1 MTDSQ
6 PEKKEEVPTPSPSPD
21 QAGAESSVPPSSS
34 PSPSLSTSTSESST
48 TSQEEK
54 LQQARKFL
62 QDAQV
67 QNTTHERKVE
77 FLKSKGLSESD
88 IQSLLKEVAVPAE
101 DSRSEASSTQSTTS
115 DDRIS
120 LPLVKKEDRPPIVTY
135 PEFLTKPSR
144 PPPLVTVNRFINTI
158 YAFSGLSALVYGAS
172 KYVVEPMVESLT
184 DARVELHETANKDLA
199 KLITKLESTVSEIPP
214 PKRSRPATTT
224 VDKTENDDAQSS
236 YEDPTELFHRDI
248 GVQADLP
255 DPSSPQTQQNSQQ
268 TDKPITQQM
277 RTLFSLVTSLKSL
290 QDGLGRSTEALE
302 DAQVALDGL
311 GDDAEKLSAPAATD
325 FVGGFS
331 LYGAASKNEPDDEIK
346 KAKENVRRVKGV
358 LLSTRS
364 FPAGR

>member
-1 MTDSQ
+1 MSESH
-6 PEKKEEVPTPSPSPD
+6 PEKKEESPTPSASPA
-21 QAGAESSVPPSSS
+21 QAGAESSVPTSEPPSEPPS
-34 PSPSLSTSTSESST
+34 PSP
-48 TSQEEK
+48 EEK
-54 LQQARKFL
+54 LEQAKTFL
-62 QDAQV
+62 QDDQV
-67 QNTTHERKVE
+67 QNTSHERKVE

-88 IQSLLKEVAVPAE
+88 IQSLLKDVAAPAE
-101 DSRSEASSTQSTTS
+101 DGRSETSSTLSTAS

-144 PPPLVTVNRFINTI
+144 PPPLVTVNRFVNTL

-172 KYVVEPMVESLT
+172 KYVIEPMVDSLT
-184 DARVELHETANKDLA
+184 DARIDLHETANKDLA

-214 PKRSRPATTT
+214 PKRPRSAAAAAAGGSDTH
-224 VDKTENDDAQSS
+224 ENEDAESS
-236 YEDPTELFHRDI
+236 YEDPAELFHRDV

-255 DPSSPQTQQNSQQ
+255 DPSSPEAQASPQA
-268 TDKPITQQM
+268 TDKPITKQM

-302 DAQVALDGL
+302 DAQVALEGL
-311 GDDAEKLSAPAATD
+311 RDDAEKLSAPAVTD

-331 LYGAASKNEPDDEIK
+331 LYGVASKNEPNDEIK

-364 FPAGR
+364 FPTGR